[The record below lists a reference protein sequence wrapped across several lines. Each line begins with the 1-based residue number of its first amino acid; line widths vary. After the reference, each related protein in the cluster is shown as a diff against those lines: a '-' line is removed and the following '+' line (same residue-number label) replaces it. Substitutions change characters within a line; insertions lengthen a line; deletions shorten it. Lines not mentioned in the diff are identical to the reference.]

1 MATAGASA
9 ASASASASAS
19 SAEVTPKSSIS
30 ASAFI
35 LPFGWAM
42 GQIALAIKLFEAY
55 FRVVGI
61 CAFVLWSKFLY
72 TFFPQVQRR
81 VLDRRMEHRPKRMW
95 SAIKSE
101 QEWGKNFFATTEM
114 IKNRYK
120 AWIQE
125 PYREAQLN
133 SLAPNPTVVSAK
145 TGEKVPLLSM
155 AKEGRPLILNFGSC
169 T

>member
-1 MATAGASA
+1 MATSGASA
-9 ASASASASAS
+9 SVEVAPGSSVDVSALHRPVDWAWRQFYW
-19 SAEVTPKSSIS
+19 
-30 ASAFI
+30 AFR
-35 LPFGWAM
+35 LLNAYAR
-42 GQIALAIKLFEAY
+42 IA
-55 FRVVGI
+55 GI
-61 CAFVLWSKFLY
+61 CIFVLWSKFLY
-72 TFFPQVQRR
+72 FFFPQVQRR
-81 VLDRRMEHRPKRMW
+81 VLDTRMEHRPKRMW

-125 PYREAQLN
+125 PYREAIV
-133 SLAPNPTVVSAK
+133 SLPAPNPTVVLAK
-145 TGEKVPLLSM
+145 SGEQVPLLST